1 MLRLSLL
8 LANAVSANGVCL
20 DGWTLLE
27 ATCFLVSNSSGNWFE
42 GQDFCYR
49 FGASLAVVSS
59 AYQQGALSGM
69 LDGDTWIG
77 LHGLNFDHT
86 YSWGDGSPFIFSSW
100 AEGKPTVSGSFW
112 SLGKIEACV
121 EMRQEFQYLW
131 NNAHCGDVKLFMCS
145 RPAPAPT
152 CEGGWQLHESSCYRV
167 SEITASWTEA
177 KDSCIGLGG
186 VLASITSEDEQA
198 FVSGLLNSSA
208 WIGLSDQET
217 EGEFTW
223 EDGSPFNYDSW
234 EEGEPDNLY
243 MYLSIG
249 VGEDCVEMKQE
260 YDYRWNDEFCL
271 AAKGFVCERPE

>member
-8 LANAVSANGVCL
+8 LANAVSANGICL
-20 DGWTLLE
+20 DGWTLQE

-69 LDGDTWIG
+69 LNGDTWIG

-112 SLGKIEACV
+112 NLGKIEACV
-121 EMRQEFQYLW
+121 EMRQEFQYHW
-131 NNAHCGDVKLFMCS
+131 NNAHC
-145 RPAPAPT
+145 
-152 CEGGWQLHESSCYRV
+152 
-167 SEITASWTEA
+167 
-177 KDSCIGLGG
+177 DSCAAAQLQHPPVRIGLGG

-271 AAKGFVCERPE
+271 AAKAFVCERPE